1 MSLEKQKQLIAS
13 SGSLGLSIPGLS
25 IDPIVKNIMDKS
37 AELKSHKEMIEEEKK
52 ENEERGMNKE
62 DAKKEADAKLKEVI
76 EKYKKSIKE
85 AAEEQIILIKQHYK
99 NFKEGLESIPSD
111 VKAVIANIALPPAI
125 SVPPGAPNPVYALN
139 LAKTAKSSISGTLSI
154 IIISFTEIL
163 KAANKILFVLPE
175 PILSLFEKVKTAS
188 GIINGIPI

>member
-52 ENEERGMNKE
+52 ENEERGMSKE
-62 DAKKEADAKLKEVI
+62 DAKKEAEAKLKEVI
-76 EKYKKSIKE
+76 ERYKKSIKE

-125 SVPPGAPNPVYALN
+125 SAPPGAPNPVYALN